1 MFFLPSGTKEA
12 VWMSQ
17 VVSSTEN
24 NLWIGSYSDQG
35 VFAFWG
41 ESRLAR
47 GKLLKKQP
55 GITNP
60 FFFREKLKEK
70 LEKGFKV
77 AATFQNDQWTADPD
91 PKEQLPESLPNLRT
105 ICQSLVDEKK
115 VLQVEFDD
123 ISKFE
128 ILNLYQITGKEFVGD
143 ELCPDWRLDHY
154 IDSSQIYYQTRFDSP
169 DDAVEV
175 MKKMLEKRQKAGKGV
190 NATGDPLFR
199 GALAGRLMGNLVNS
213 RVRPLDRKDLVLEI
227 PDYAPQQWFY

>member
-17 VVSSTEN
+17 VASSTEN

-41 ESRLAR
+41 EKRLAR
-47 GKLLKKQP
+47 GKLLNCQP
-55 GITNP
+55 HGTPP
-60 FFFREKLKEK
+60 FQFREKLKEK

-77 AATFQNDQWTADPD
+77 LATFQNDTWMADPD
-91 PKEQLPESLPNLRT
+91 PKEQLPESLPSMRT
-105 ICQSLVDEKK
+105 MCQSLVIERK

-128 ILNLYQITGKEFVGD
+128 LLNLYQIAGKEFVGD
-143 ELCPDWRLDHY
+143 ELCPEWRLDHY
-154 IDSSQIYYQTRFDSP
+154 NDSSQIYYQTRFDNP

-175 MKKMLEKRQKAGKGV
+175 MKKMVGKRQSKGTGI
-190 NATGDPLFR
+190 NSTGDSLFCD
-199 GALAGRLMGNLVNS
+199 ALAGRLTGNLAS
-213 RVRPLDRKDLVLEI
+213 CMVRLLDRKNMVLTI
-227 PDYAPQQWFY
+227 PDYAPMQWFY